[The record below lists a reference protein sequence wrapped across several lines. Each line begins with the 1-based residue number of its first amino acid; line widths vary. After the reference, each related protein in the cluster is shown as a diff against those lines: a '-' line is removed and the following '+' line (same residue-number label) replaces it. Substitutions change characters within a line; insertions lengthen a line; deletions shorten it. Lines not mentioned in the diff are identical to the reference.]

1 MSINKVKVLIAD
13 DHMLFAGGLKTMIQK
28 FIPDTNISAMVKNGQ
43 EALDAIAEDESIDL
57 LIADIGMPVLN
68 GIDLTRKVKQMYPNI
83 KVLVISM
90 HEDKEMV
97 TEALLAEADGYILK
111 SADTDQ
117 LIKAV
122 TSILDNG
129 TFYSGEIV
137 PIILNDFNSK
147 KKSNMDT
154 VNSLTSR
161 EKEIIELIMQEYS
174 SEAIAEKL
182 HISKLTVDTHRKN
195 ILEKTQTK
203 TLVGLC
209 KFALRNRFLE

>member
-1 MSINKVKVLIAD
+1 MSTNKVKVLIAD

-161 EKEIIELIMQEYS
+161 EKEIIQLIMQEYS
-174 SEAIAEKL
+174 SEAIATKL
-182 HISKLTVDTHRKN
+182 HISKLTVDTHRKH

-209 KFALRNRFLE
+209 KFALRNRFLD